1 MSELVEGVDN
11 LIRRGGSIDNDANES
26 SADDS
31 IVKLGGSFDN
41 HGTVQDDNSDDDD
54 DDDIVDI
61 DVITTDGSM
70 DHVIKK
76 VPQRMFLTRRLSG
89 MPVLPA
95 SSFDSLDKP
104 TTENNID
111 DDVIV
116 KLTELINSMPNTPS
130 INHHAT
136 ASSPNTITSTAVK
149 AVSVGWSGIR
159 GFASNFMGNGSKK
172 G

>member
-1 MSELVEGVDN
+1 MSELVEAVDN

-54 DDDIVDI
+54 DIVDRDI
-61 DVITTDGSM
+61 NTTDGSM

-95 SSFDSLDKP
+95 NSFDLLDKP

-111 DDVIV
+111 DDVII

-159 GFASNFMGNGSKK
+159 GFASNFMGNSSKK